1 MIDYVKKNGC
11 KILHITSTVSEEEG
25 IYMEDLNGLVDFVPI
40 EELKIIIKPDDG
52 VLKIDLVVIAIPK
65 STKIA

>member
-1 MIDYVKKNGC
+1 
-11 KILHITSTVSEEEG
+11 VSEEEG